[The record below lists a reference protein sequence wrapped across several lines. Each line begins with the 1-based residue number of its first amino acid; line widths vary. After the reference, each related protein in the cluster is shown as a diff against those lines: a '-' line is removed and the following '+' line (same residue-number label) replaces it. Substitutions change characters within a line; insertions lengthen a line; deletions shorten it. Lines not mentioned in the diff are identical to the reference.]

1 MRNKIIALIAIC
13 IAGMLSVSCMGEK
26 EDKRGY
32 ILEVGDVAPDFDIIT
47 ADKTVKLSELRG
59 KVVMLQFTATWC
71 SVCIKEMPHI
81 ESDIWAKYKENP
93 NFALYGLM
101 YKQGADDAVKMLKLT
116 NTTYP
121 LSIDSDGSRFHKFA
135 EEGAGVTRNVI
146 IDKDGKI
153 AYMTRLFN
161 EEEFKGMK
169 VKIDELMK

>member
-1 MRNKIIALIAIC
+1 MAIC

-26 EDKRGY
+26 KDTRGY

-71 SVCIKEMPHI
+71 PVCIKEMPHI
-81 ESDIWAKYKENP
+81 ESDIWAKYKADP
-93 NFALYGLM
+93 NFALYGIM
-101 YKQGADDAVKMLKLT
+101 YKQGADDVVKMFELA

-121 LSIDSDGSRFHKFA
+121 LAIDGDGSRFHKFA
-135 EEGAGVTRNVI
+135 EEGAGVTRNVV

-169 VKIDELMK
+169 EKIGELMK